1 VIASR
6 IQLPDQP
13 AIAGLVVRPFDPG
26 RDHGALADLI
36 GEANKADGTDWIPTA
51 EELRADFA
59 HTPEF
64 DARRDVLLAEVNGEL
79 VGAAETAVRTRD
91 GIGVHEMDGWVRPDW
106 RRRGLGRALLHWT
119 ERRAAE
125 VARVDGRTGPRA
137 LSAWPDVEQVG
148 ALALYEAE
156 GYQVVRHGF
165 LMLRDLGD
173 PIPDLPLPDGL
184 EVRPVRPADHR
195 AIWDAEVE
203 AFRDHWDAA
212 ERTDADFENRLAG
225 PDLDTRRWQVAWD
238 GDEVAGSVITY
249 VHDEENVALGISRGV
264 LERIS
269 VRRPWRRRGL
279 ASALIARSLRDLRTL
294 GLAEAALGVDA
305 ENVSGA
311 LRVYEAIGF
320 RRARTAANYRKA
332 FTVD

>member
-1 VIASR
+1 MMTGRV
-6 IQLPDQP
+6 QLPDAP
-13 AIAGLVVRPFDPG
+13 AIADLLVRPFDPA
-26 RDHGALADLI
+26 RDHEALADLI
-36 GEANKADGTDWIPTA
+36 GAANIADGTDWIPTA

-59 HTPEF
+59 HTAEF
-64 DARRDVLLAEVNGEL
+64 DARRDILVAEVDG
-79 VGAAETAVRTRD
+79 VVVAAAETAVRTRD
-91 GIGVHEMDGWVRPDW
+91 GIGVHDIDGWVRPGW

-119 ERRAAE
+119 ERRAVE

-137 LSAWPDVEQVG
+137 LSAWPDVAQVG
-148 ALALYEAE
+148 AVALYERE
-156 GYQVVRHGF
+156 GYDVVRHGF
-165 LMLRDLGD
+165 LMVRDLGE

-184 EVRPVRPADHR
+184 EIRAVRPADQR
-195 AIWDAEVE
+195 RIWDAEVD

-212 ERTDADFENRLAG
+212 ERTDADFEHRLAG

-249 VHDEENVALGISRGV
+249 VHQEENAALGMSRGL

-332 FTVD
+332 FTVE